1 MDGGSSEESDT
12 NTEQVPASNSPE
24 TKPRSN
30 SAVSEGTKQA
40 FTGDPTLAA
49 QFVVTYIPILCQA
62 YHSTLS
68 RTVKSVIFNCIY

>member
-12 NTEQVPASNSPE
+12 NTEQVPAPNSPE

-30 SAVSEGTKQA
+30 SAGSEGAKQT

-68 RTVKSVIFNCIY
+68 RTVKSV